1 MRSLFNKLPDF
12 SELLHSKIL
21 LYILVFVS
29 LFNIFTYVSTNDQ
42 TYAGFMILIGFLT
55 SFFSKNMIVIMFTAI
70 AVTNI
75 IRFGMETSAQMR
87 EGFDMA
93 GLDELTKH
101 LTEKADTETTT
112 TASSTSTGADT
123 NEAEKQMAAA
133 IDAKLEELIRSIDSS
148 GMIDKLDKSSDAKQ
162 LKDARDKLEL
172 ALKHIEQIANVQQ
185 RDKVKS
191 LLAVQLKMVEYL
203 AGISPLVG
211 EFKLALSSIK
221 K

>member
-1 MRSLFNKLPDF
+1 MRSLLNKLPDF

-21 LYILVFVS
+21 LYVLVFVS
-29 LFNIFTYVSTNDQ
+29 IVNIFTYVSTNNQ
-42 TYAGFMILIGFLT
+42 TYAGFMILIGFLA

-70 AVTNI
+70 AITNL
-75 IRFGMETSAQMR
+75 IRFGMETSVQMR

-101 LTEKADTETTT
+101 LTEKADD
-112 TASSTSTGADT
+112 TAPTIGSTSTDEDS
-123 NEAEKQMAAA
+123 NEAEKQMTAT
-133 IDAKLEELIRSIDSS
+133 IDAKLEELIRTIDSN

-172 ALKHIEQIANVQQ
+172 ALKHIDQITNEQQ

>member
-101 LTEKADTETTT
+101 LTEKADTEPT
-112 TASSTSTGADT
+112 TATATSTGEDT

-133 IDAKLEELIRSIDSS
+133 IDAKLEELIRSIDSN

-162 LKDARDKLEL
+162 LKGARDKLEL
-172 ALKHIEQIANVQQ
+172 ALKHIDQITNTDQ

-211 EFKLALSSIK
+211 EFKLALNSIK

>member
-1 MRSLFNKLPDF
+1 MRSLLNKLPDF

-101 LTEKADTETTT
+101 LTEKADTEPTTT
-112 TASSTSTGADT
+112 TSTSTGEDT
-123 NEAEKQMAAA
+123 NEAETQMAAA
-133 IDAKLEELIRSIDSS
+133 IDAKLEELMRSIDSS

-162 LKDARDKLEL
+162 LKGARDKLEL
-172 ALKHIEQIANVQQ
+172 ALKHIDQITNTEQ

-211 EFKLALSSIK
+211 EFKLALSMIK

>member
-29 LFNIFTYVSTNDQ
+29 IINIFTYVSTNNQ

-70 AVTNI
+70 AITNL

-101 LTEKADTETTT
+101 LTEKADDTAPT
-112 TASSTSTGADT
+112 TASTSTGEDS
-123 NEAEKQMAAA
+123 NEAEKQMTAT
-133 IDAKLEELIRSIDSS
+133 IDAKLEELIRTIDSN

-172 ALKHIEQIANVQQ
+172 ALKHIDQITNAQQ

>member
-12 SELLHSKIL
+12 SELLHNKIL

-29 LFNIFTYVSTNDQ
+29 LVNIFTYVSTNDQ

-70 AVTNI
+70 AVTNL

-101 LTEKADTETTT
+101 LTEKADTEPTT
-112 TASSTSTGADT
+112 SSTSTGEDS
-123 NEAEKQMAAA
+123 NEAEKQMTAA
-133 IDAKLEELIRSIDSS
+133 IDAKLDELIRSIDSN

-172 ALKHIEQIANVQQ
+172 ALKHIDQITNAQQ

>member
-1 MRSLFNKLPDF
+1 MRSLLNKLPDF

-87 EGFDMA
+87 GGID
-93 GLDELTKH
+93 
-101 LTEKADTETTT
+101 
-112 TASSTSTGADT
+112 
-123 NEAEKQMAAA
+123 A
-133 IDAKLEELIRSIDSS
+133 ID
-148 GMIDKLDKSSDAKQ
+148 
-162 LKDARDKLEL
+162 
-172 ALKHIEQIANVQQ
+172 
-185 RDKVKS
+185 
-191 LLAVQLKMVEYL
+191 
-203 AGISPLVG
+203 
-211 EFKLALSSIK
+211 
-221 K
+221 

>member
-1 MRSLFNKLPDF
+1 
-12 SELLHSKIL
+12 
-21 LYILVFVS
+21 
-29 LFNIFTYVSTNDQ
+29 
-42 TYAGFMILIGFLT
+42 
-55 SFFSKNMIVIMFTAI
+55 MFTAI

-101 LTEKADTETTT
+101 LTEKADTEPTTT
-112 TASSTSTGADT
+112 TSTSTGEDT
-123 NEAEKQMAAA
+123 NEAETQMAAA
-133 IDAKLEELIRSIDSS
+133 IDAKLEELMRSIDSS

-162 LKDARDKLEL
+162 LKGARDKLEL
-172 ALKHIEQIANVQQ
+172 ALKHIDQITNTEQ

-211 EFKLALSSIK
+211 EFKLALSMIK

>member
-29 LFNIFTYVSTNDQ
+29 LVNIFTYVSTNDQ

-70 AVTNI
+70 AVTNL

-101 LTEKADTETTT
+101 LTEKADTEPTT
-112 TASSTSTGADT
+112 SSTSTGEDS
-123 NEAEKQMAAA
+123 NEAEKQMTAA
-133 IDAKLEELIRSIDSS
+133 IDAKLDELIRSIDSN

-172 ALKHIEQIANVQQ
+172 ALKHIDQITNTQQ

>member
-1 MRSLFNKLPDF
+1 MRSLLNKLPDF

-21 LYILVFVS
+21 LYVLVFVS
-29 LFNIFTYVSTNDQ
+29 IVNIFTYVSTNNQ
-42 TYAGFMILIGFLT
+42 TYAGFMILIGFLA

-70 AVTNI
+70 AITNL
-75 IRFGMETSAQMR
+75 IRFGMETSVQMR

-101 LTEKADTETTT
+101 LTEKADD
-112 TASSTSTGADT
+112 TAPTIGSTSNDEDS
-123 NEAEKQMAAA
+123 NEAEKQMTAT
-133 IDAKLEELIRSIDSS
+133 IDAKLEELIRTIDSN

-172 ALKHIEQIANVQQ
+172 ALKHIDQITNEQQ

>member
-1 MRSLFNKLPDF
+1 
-12 SELLHSKIL
+12 
-21 LYILVFVS
+21 
-29 LFNIFTYVSTNDQ
+29 
-42 TYAGFMILIGFLT
+42 MILIGFLT

-101 LTEKADTETTT
+101 LTEKADTEPT
-112 TASSTSTGADT
+112 TATATVTSTGEDT
-123 NEAEKQMAAA
+123 NEAETQMAAA
-133 IDAKLEELIRSIDSS
+133 IDAKLEELMRSIDSS
-148 GMIDKLDKSSDAKQ
+148 GMIDKLDKSSDPKQ
-162 LKDARDKLEL
+162 LKGARDKLEL
-172 ALKHIEQIANVQQ
+172 ALKHIDQITNTDQ

>member
-1 MRSLFNKLPDF
+1 MRSLLNKLPDF

-29 LFNIFTYVSTNDQ
+29 LINIFTYVSTNNQ

-70 AVTNI
+70 ATTNL
-75 IRFGMETSAQMR
+75 IRFGMESSAQMR

-101 LTEKADTETTT
+101 LTEKADDTKPTIG
-112 TASSTSTGADT
+112 STSTGEDS

-172 ALKHIEQIANVQQ
+172 ALKHIDQITNAQQ

>member
-112 TASSTSTGADT
+112 ATSTDADT
-123 NEAEKQMAAA
+123 NDAEKQMTAE
-133 IDAKLEELIRSIDSS
+133 IDAKLEELMRSIDSN

-162 LKDARDKLEL
+162 LKGARDKLEL
-172 ALKHIEQIANVQQ
+172 ALKHIDQITNTDQ

-211 EFKLALSSIK
+211 EFKLALNSIK

>member
-70 AVTNI
+70 ATTNL
-75 IRFGMETSAQMR
+75 IRFGMESSAQMR

-101 LTEKADTETTT
+101 LTEKADTEPTNT
-112 TASSTSTGADT
+112 TATSTGEDT
-123 NEAEKQMAAA
+123 NEAETQMAAA

-162 LKDARDKLEL
+162 LKGARDKLEL
-172 ALKHIEQIANVQQ
+172 ALKHIDQITNVQQ

>member
-29 LFNIFTYVSTNDQ
+29 LVNIFTYVSTNDQ

-70 AVTNI
+70 AVTNL

-101 LTEKADTETTT
+101 LTEKADTEPTT
-112 TASSTSTGADT
+112 SSTSTGEDS
-123 NEAEKQMAAA
+123 NEAEKQMTAA
-133 IDAKLEELIRSIDSS
+133 IDAKLDELIRSIDSN

-172 ALKHIEQIANVQQ
+172 ALKHIDQITNAQQ

>member
-29 LFNIFTYVSTNDQ
+29 LFNIFTYVSTNNQ

-70 AVTNI
+70 ATTNL
-75 IRFGMETSAQMR
+75 IRFGMESSAQMR

-101 LTEKADTETTT
+101 LTEKADTEPTNT
-112 TASSTSTGADT
+112 TATSTGEDT
-123 NEAEKQMAAA
+123 NEAETQMAAA

-162 LKDARDKLEL
+162 LKGARDKLEL
-172 ALKHIEQIANVQQ
+172 ALKHIDQITNVQQ

>member
-1 MRSLFNKLPDF
+1 MRSLLNKLPDF

-70 AVTNI
+70 ATTNL
-75 IRFGMETSAQMR
+75 IRFGMESSAQMR

-101 LTEKADTETTT
+101 LTEKADTEPTNT
-112 TASSTSTGADT
+112 TATSTGEDT
-123 NEAEKQMAAA
+123 NEAETQMAAA

-162 LKDARDKLEL
+162 LKGARDKLEL
-172 ALKHIEQIANVQQ
+172 ALKHIDQITNVQQ